1 MSKLINDF
9 MNADKKGRA
18 YAFFDGDQKAV
29 EISGRMSKAQRRKF
43 KRYGMIPSAFYA
55 YLRETAII
63 NKDAR
68 IPNGGISVGELLD
81 FLRWYPYET
90 DQARSAGEYLFR
102 EIIKG
107 DVPFLS
113 NAFAQGDHIWK
124 KGEFFRVPGS
134 NAS

>member
-1 MSKLINDF
+1 MSRLINDF
-9 MNADKKGRA
+9 MNADKKGRS
-18 YAFFDGDQKAV
+18 YAFFDGDQKAA
-29 EISGRMSKAQRRKF
+29 EISGKMSKAQRRKYQ
-43 KRYGMIPSAFYA
+43 RYGTVPSAFYA
-55 YLRETAII
+55 YLRESAII
-63 NKDAR
+63 NKDAK
-68 IPNGGISVGELLD
+68 IPKGRSSVGDLLD

-102 EIIKG
+102 EIIKA

-134 NAS
+134 KAS

>member
-1 MSKLINDF
+1 MSRLINDF

-18 YAFFDGDQKAV
+18 YAFFDGDQKAA
-29 EISGRMSKAQRRKF
+29 EISCRMSKAQRRKY
-43 KRYGMIPSAFYA
+43 KRYRTVPSAFYV
-55 YLRETAII
+55 YLRESAII

-68 IPNGGISVGELLD
+68 IPDGGSSVGELLD

-90 DQARSAGEYLFR
+90 EQARSAGEYLFR

-113 NAFAQGDHIWK
+113 KAFALGDHVWE
-124 KGEFFRVPGS
+124 KGDLYGVGS
-134 NAS
+134 GRAS

>member
-1 MSKLINDF
+1 MSRVINDF

-18 YAFFDGDQKAV
+18 FAFFEGDQKAA
-29 EISGRMSKAQRRKF
+29 EISARMSKAQRRKF
-43 KRYGMIPSAFYA
+43 KRYGTVPSAFYV
-55 YLRETAII
+55 YLRESAII
-63 NKDAR
+63 NKDAEF
-68 IPNGGISVGELLD
+68 PSGGTSVGNLLD

-113 NAFAQGDHIWK
+113 KSFALGDHVWE
-124 KGEFFRVPGS
+124 KGEFFRVPKGR
-134 NAS
+134 AS